1 MEAEPAGFTSP
12 YPGRTYNHYLLPTG
26 TTDDD
31 ALFSVWETR
40 EPMHA
45 EEFAGFIDGPH
56 SPARAAWFESSEVQQ
71 VAPNASPLP
80 SVFQRRGFM
89 NSAAMPLMDAPMP
102 SMKKSKSWLS
112 APAWLES
119 DW

>member
-1 MEAEPAGFTSP
+1 
-12 YPGRTYNHYLLPTG
+12 
-26 TTDDD
+26 
-31 ALFSVWETR
+31 
-40 EPMHA
+40 
-45 EEFAGFIDGPH
+45 
-56 SPARAAWFESSEVQQ
+56 VQQ